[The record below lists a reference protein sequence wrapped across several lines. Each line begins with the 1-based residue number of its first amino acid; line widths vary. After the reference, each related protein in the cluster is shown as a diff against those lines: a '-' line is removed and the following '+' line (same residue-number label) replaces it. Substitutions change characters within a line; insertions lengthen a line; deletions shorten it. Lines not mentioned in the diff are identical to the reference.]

1 LFQAKAQTSK
11 EDPKETGQRF
21 APLRL
26 YVRNV
31 LFAMLQLLASEH
43 SGVLKVKSKGSCQ
56 LTSPNVLTQQI
67 RRVQRRVWTTNTLKN
82 QLA

>member
-43 SGVLKVKSKGSCQ
+43 SGVLKVKSKESCR
-56 LTSPNVLTQQI
+56 LAARIVLTQ
-67 RRVQRRVWTTNTLKN
+67 
-82 QLA
+82 